1 MIVFN
6 AFFKVVKK
14 YIGVIILYTVMLISF
29 GSINYATNNEDMTF
43 SNRLPD
49 ILIINNDEEVGL
61 TKNLINYLKE
71 NANVLDIENNEEKI
85 NDAIFYREVNYVIY
99 IPKNYRVDTLN
110 KLNPT
115 LDIKSAND
123 YDSAYISMLLTRYL
137 NVQNTY
143 LKYTN
148 NENELINSINNNLSY
163 KTNIEITSKLDT
175 SKLTKT
181 SRFFNFASY
190 SIMAVIIYIIC
201 LVISSFNKD
210 VVKKRTIISSM
221 NYKKYNKYILLSS
234 FIYSSIIWIL
244 YVILSFIIIGSSMF
258 SLRGLIYILNT
269 FIFSFVALTLALL
282 ISNLIKSKGAI
293 SGIVNVIAL
302 GQAFLCGAFI
312 PSEFLGENIIKYS
325 KILPAYWYNNSNDLL
340 STIEVI
346 NTVNLKP
353 ILINMIVLII
363 FAIIFIVINNIVSKR
378 RQIIG

>member
-29 GSINYATNNEDMTF
+29 GSINYATNNENMTF

-71 NANVLDIENNEEKI
+71 NANVLDTENDEEKI

-115 LDIKSAND
+115 IDIKSAND
-123 YDSAYISMLLTRYL
+123 YDSAYTSMLLTRYL

-175 SKLTKT
+175 SKLTKI

-201 LVISSFNKD
+201 LVMSSFNKD

-346 NTVNLKP
+346 NIVNLKP
-353 ILINMIVLII
+353 ILLNMIVLVI
-363 FAIIFIVINNIVSKR
+363 FAVIFIVINNIVSKHR
-378 RQIIG
+378 KIIE

>member
-123 YDSAYISMLLTRYL
+123 YDSAYTSMLLTRYL

-244 YVILSFIIIGSSMF
+244 YIILSFIIIGSSMF

>member
-29 GSINYATNNEDMTF
+29 GSINYATNNEDITF

-71 NANVLDIENNEEKI
+71 NANVLDIENDEEKI

-123 YDSAYISMLLTRYL
+123 YDSAYTSMLLTRYL

-175 SKLTKT
+175 SKLTKI

-234 FIYSSIIWIL
+234 FIYSSIIWFL

-346 NTVNLKP
+346 NIVNLKP
-353 ILINMIVLII
+353 ILLNMIVLVI
-363 FAIIFIVINNIVSKR
+363 FAIIFIVINNIVSKHK
-378 RQIIG
+378 QIIG

>member
-29 GSINYATNNEDMTF
+29 GSINYATNSEDMTF

-71 NANVLDIENNEEKI
+71 NANVLDIENDEEKI

-99 IPKNYRVDTLN
+99 IPKNYRIDTLN
-110 KLNPT
+110 RINPT

-123 YDSAYISMLLTRYL
+123 YDSAYTSMLLTRYL

-163 KTNIEITSKLDT
+163 KTSIEITSKLDT

-210 VVKKRTIISSM
+210 AVKKRTIISSM

-340 STIEVI
+340 SSIEVI
-346 NTVNLKP
+346 NMVNLKP
-353 ILINMIVLII
+353 ILINMMVLVI

>member
-49 ILIINNDEEVGL
+49 ILIINNDEEIGL

-71 NANVLDIENNEEKI
+71 NANVLDIENNEEKV

-123 YDSAYISMLLTRYL
+123 YDSAYTSMLLTRYL

-353 ILINMIVLII
+353 LLLNMIVLII
-363 FAIIFIVINNIVSKR
+363 FAIIFIVINNIVSKH

>member
-29 GSINYATNNEDMTF
+29 GSINYATNNENMTF

-71 NANVLDIENNEEKI
+71 NANVLDIENDEEKI

-123 YDSAYISMLLTRYL
+123 YDSAYTSMLLTRYL

-175 SKLTKT
+175 SKLTKI

-234 FIYSSIIWIL
+234 FIYSSIIWFL

-346 NTVNLKP
+346 NIVNLKP
-353 ILINMIVLII
+353 ILLNMIVLVI
-363 FAIIFIVINNIVSKR
+363 FAVIFIVINNIVSKH

>member
-29 GSINYATNNEDMTF
+29 GSINYATNNENMTF

-71 NANVLDIENNEEKI
+71 NANVLDIENDEEKI

-123 YDSAYISMLLTRYL
+123 YDSAYTSMLLTRYL

-175 SKLTKT
+175 SKLTKI

-346 NTVNLKP
+346 NIVNLKP
-353 ILINMIVLII
+353 ILLNMIVLVI
-363 FAIIFIVINNIVSKR
+363 FAVIFIVINNIVSKHR
-378 RQIIG
+378 KIIE

>member
-99 IPKNYRVDTLN
+99 IPKNYRIDTLN

-115 LDIKSAND
+115 IDIKSAND
-123 YDSAYISMLLTRYL
+123 YDSAYTSMLLTRYL

-234 FIYSSIIWIL
+234 FIYSSIIWLL

-269 FIFSFVALTLALL
+269 FIFSFVALTLALI

-346 NTVNLKP
+346 NMVNLKP
-353 ILINMIVLII
+353 ILINMMVLVI
-363 FAIIFIVINNIVSKR
+363 FAIIFIVINNIVSKH
-378 RQIIG
+378 RQVIG

>member
-29 GSINYATNNEDMTF
+29 GSINYATNNENMTF

-123 YDSAYISMLLTRYL
+123 YDSAYTSMLLTRYL

-353 ILINMIVLII
+353 ILLNMIVLII
-363 FAIIFIVINNIVSKR
+363 FAIIFIVINNIVSKH

>member
-29 GSINYATNNEDMTF
+29 GSINYATNNENMTF

-71 NANVLDIENNEEKI
+71 NANVLDIENDEEKI

-115 LDIKSAND
+115 IDIKSAND
-123 YDSAYISMLLTRYL
+123 YDSAYTSMLLTRYL

-175 SKLTKT
+175 AKLTKI

-346 NTVNLKP
+346 NIVNLKP
-353 ILINMIVLII
+353 ILLNMIVLVI
-363 FAIIFIVINNIVSKR
+363 FAVIFIVINNIVSKH

>member
-71 NANVLDIENNEEKI
+71 NANVIDIENDEEKI

-99 IPKNYRVDTLN
+99 IPKNYRIDTLN

-123 YDSAYISMLLTRYL
+123 YDSAYTSMLLTRYL
-137 NVQNTY
+137 NVQSTY
-143 LKYTN
+143 LKYTSD
-148 NENELINSINNNLSY
+148 ENELINSINNNLSY
-163 KTNIEITSKLDT
+163 KTNIEITSKLDA

-234 FIYSSIIWIL
+234 FIYSSIIWLL
-244 YVILSFIIIGSSMF
+244 YVILSFVIVGSSMF

-340 STIEVI
+340 SGIEVI
-346 NTVNLKP
+346 NVVNLKP
-353 ILINMIVLII
+353 ILINMMVLVI
-363 FAIIFIVINNIVSKR
+363 FAIIFIVINNIVSKH
-378 RQIIG
+378 RQVIG

>member
-29 GSINYATNNEDMTF
+29 GSINYATNNENMTF

-71 NANVLDIENNEEKI
+71 NANVLDIENDEEKI

-123 YDSAYISMLLTRYL
+123 YDSAYTSMLLTRYL

-175 SKLTKT
+175 SKLTKI

-234 FIYSSIIWIL
+234 FIYSSIIWFL

-346 NTVNLKP
+346 NMVNLKP
-353 ILINMIVLII
+353 ILINMMVLVI

>member
-1 MIVFN
+1 
-6 AFFKVVKK
+6 
-14 YIGVIILYTVMLISF
+14 
-29 GSINYATNNEDMTF
+29 
-43 SNRLPD
+43 
-49 ILIINNDEEVGL
+49 
-61 TKNLINYLKE
+61 
-71 NANVLDIENNEEKI
+71 
-85 NDAIFYREVNYVIY
+85 
-99 IPKNYRVDTLN
+99 
-110 KLNPT
+110 
-115 LDIKSAND
+115 
-123 YDSAYISMLLTRYL
+123 MLLTRYL

-175 SKLTKT
+175 SKLTKI

-346 NTVNLKP
+346 NIVNLKP
-353 ILINMIVLII
+353 ILLNMIVLVI
-363 FAIIFIVINNIVSKR
+363 FAVIFIVINNIVSKH

>member
-29 GSINYATNNEDMTF
+29 GSINYATNSEDMTF

-123 YDSAYISMLLTRYL
+123 YDSAYTSMLLTRYL

-210 VVKKRTIISSM
+210 VVKKRIIISSM

-340 STIEVI
+340 SSIEVI
-346 NTVNLKP
+346 NMVNLKP
-353 ILINMIVLII
+353 ILINMMILVI

>member
-29 GSINYATNNEDMTF
+29 GSINYATNSEDMTF

-123 YDSAYISMLLTRYL
+123 YDSAYTSMLLTRYL

-143 LKYTN
+143 LKYIN

-210 VVKKRTIISSM
+210 VVKKRIIISSM

-346 NTVNLKP
+346 NIVNLKP
-353 ILINMIVLII
+353 ILINMMVLVI

>member
-123 YDSAYISMLLTRYL
+123 YDSAYTSMLLTRYL

-221 NYKKYNKYILLSS
+221 NYKKYSKYILLSS
-234 FIYSSIIWIL
+234 FLYSSIIWIL
-244 YVILSFIIIGSSMF
+244 YIILSFIIIGSSMF

-340 STIEVI
+340 SSIEVI
-346 NTVNLKP
+346 NMVNLKP
-353 ILINMIVLII
+353 ILINMMVLVI
-363 FAIIFIVINNIVSKR
+363 FAIIFIVINNIVSKH
-378 RQIIG
+378 RQVIG

>member
-71 NANVLDIENNEEKI
+71 NANVLDIENDEEKI

-115 LDIKSAND
+115 IDIKSAND
-123 YDSAYISMLLTRYL
+123 YDSAYTSMLLTRYL

-175 SKLTKT
+175 AKLTKI

-346 NTVNLKP
+346 NIVNLKP
-353 ILINMIVLII
+353 ILLNMIVLVI
-363 FAIIFIVINNIVSKR
+363 FAIIFIVINNIVSKH
-378 RQIIG
+378 RQIIE

>member
-29 GSINYATNNEDMTF
+29 GSINYATNNENMTF

-71 NANVLDIENNEEKI
+71 NANVLDIENDEEKI

-115 LDIKSAND
+115 IDIKSAND
-123 YDSAYISMLLTRYL
+123 YDSAYTSMLLTRYL

-175 SKLTKT
+175 SKLTKI

-244 YVILSFIIIGSSMF
+244 YVILSLIIIGSSMF

-346 NTVNLKP
+346 NIVNLKP
-353 ILINMIVLII
+353 ILLNMIVLVI
-363 FAIIFIVINNIVSKR
+363 FAVIFIVINNIVSKH

>member
-71 NANVLDIENNEEKI
+71 NANVLDIENDEEKI
-85 NDAIFYREVNYVIY
+85 NDAIFYREINYVIY

-115 LDIKSAND
+115 IDIKSAND
-123 YDSAYISMLLTRYL
+123 YDSAYTSMLLTRYL

-175 SKLTKT
+175 SKLTKI

-234 FIYSSIIWIL
+234 FIYSSIIWFL

-346 NTVNLKP
+346 NIVNLKP
-353 ILINMIVLII
+353 ILLNMIVLVI
-363 FAIIFIVINNIVSKR
+363 FAIIFIVINNIVSKH

>member
-29 GSINYATNNEDMTF
+29 GSINYATNNENMTF

-71 NANVLDIENNEEKI
+71 NANVLDIENDEEKI

-115 LDIKSAND
+115 IDIKSAND
-123 YDSAYISMLLTRYL
+123 YDSAYTSMLLTRYL

-175 SKLTKT
+175 SKLTKI

-234 FIYSSIIWIL
+234 FIYSSIIWFL

-346 NTVNLKP
+346 NIVNLKP
-353 ILINMIVLII
+353 ILLNMIVLVI

>member
-71 NANVLDIENNEEKI
+71 NANVLDIENDEEKI

-123 YDSAYISMLLTRYL
+123 YDSAYTSMLLTRYL

-175 SKLTKT
+175 SKLTKI

-190 SIMAVIIYIIC
+190 SIMTVIIYIIC

-234 FIYSSIIWIL
+234 FIYSSIIWFL

-346 NTVNLKP
+346 NIVNLKP
-353 ILINMIVLII
+353 ILLNMIVLVI
-363 FAIIFIVINNIVSKR
+363 FAVIFIVINNIVSKH

>member
-123 YDSAYISMLLTRYL
+123 YDSAYTSMLLTRYL

-353 ILINMIVLII
+353 LLLNMIVLII

>member
-6 AFFKVVKK
+6 TFFKVVKK

-123 YDSAYISMLLTRYL
+123 YDSAYTSMLLTRYL

-163 KTNIEITSKLDT
+163 KTNIEIASKLDT

-201 LVISSFNKD
+201 
-210 VVKKRTIISSM
+210 
-221 NYKKYNKYILLSS
+221 
-234 FIYSSIIWIL
+234 
-244 YVILSFIIIGSSMF
+244 
-258 SLRGLIYILNT
+258 
-269 FIFSFVALTLALL
+269 
-282 ISNLIKSKGAI
+282 
-293 SGIVNVIAL
+293 
-302 GQAFLCGAFI
+302 
-312 PSEFLGENIIKYS
+312 
-325 KILPAYWYNNSNDLL
+325 
-340 STIEVI
+340 
-346 NTVNLKP
+346 
-353 ILINMIVLII
+353 
-363 FAIIFIVINNIVSKR
+363 
-378 RQIIG
+378 

>member
-71 NANVLDIENNEEKI
+71 NANVLDIENDEEKI

-115 LDIKSAND
+115 IDIKSAND
-123 YDSAYISMLLTRYL
+123 YDSAYTSMLLTRYL

-175 SKLTKT
+175 SKLTKI

-346 NTVNLKP
+346 NIVNLKP
-353 ILINMIVLII
+353 ILLNMIVLVI
-363 FAIIFIVINNIVSKR
+363 FAVIFIVINNIVSKH

>member
-123 YDSAYISMLLTRYL
+123 YDSAYTSMLLTRYL

-234 FIYSSIIWIL
+234 FIYSSIIWLL

-340 STIEVI
+340 SSIEVI
-346 NTVNLKP
+346 NMVNLKP
-353 ILINMIVLII
+353 ILINMMVLVI
-363 FAIIFIVINNIVSKR
+363 FAIIFIVINNIVSKH
-378 RQIIG
+378 RQVIG

>member
-29 GSINYATNNEDMTF
+29 GSINYATNSEDMTF

-123 YDSAYISMLLTRYL
+123 YDSAYTSMLLTRYL

-210 VVKKRTIISSM
+210 AVKKRIIISSM

-312 PSEFLGENIIKYS
+312 PSKFLGENIIKYS

-340 STIEVI
+340 SSIEVI
-346 NTVNLKP
+346 NMVNLKP
-353 ILINMIVLII
+353 ILINMMILVI

>member
-71 NANVLDIENNEEKI
+71 NANVLDIENDEEKI
-85 NDAIFYREVNYVIY
+85 NDAIFYREINYVIY

-115 LDIKSAND
+115 IDIKSAND
-123 YDSAYISMLLTRYL
+123 YDSAYTSMLLTRYL

-175 SKLTKT
+175 SKLTKI

-234 FIYSSIIWIL
+234 FIYSSIIWFL

-302 GQAFLCGAFI
+302 GQAFLCGTFI

-346 NTVNLKP
+346 NIVNLKP
-353 ILINMIVLII
+353 ILLNMIVLVI

>member
-29 GSINYATNNEDMTF
+29 GSINYATNNENMTF

-71 NANVLDIENNEEKI
+71 NANVLDIENDEEKI

-115 LDIKSAND
+115 IDIKSAND
-123 YDSAYISMLLTRYL
+123 YDSAYTSMLLTRYL

-234 FIYSSIIWIL
+234 FIYSSIIWFL

-325 KILPAYWYNNSNDLL
+325 KTLPAYWYNNSNDLL

-346 NTVNLKP
+346 NIVNLKP
-353 ILINMIVLII
+353 ILLNMIVLVI
-363 FAIIFIVINNIVSKR
+363 FAVIFIVINNIVSKH

>member
-29 GSINYATNNEDMTF
+29 GSINYATNNENMTF

-71 NANVLDIENNEEKI
+71 NANVLDIENDEEKI

-115 LDIKSAND
+115 IDIKSAND
-123 YDSAYISMLLTRYL
+123 YDSAYKSMLLTRYL

-175 SKLTKT
+175 AKLTKI

-201 LVISSFNKD
+201 LVMSSFNKD

-346 NTVNLKP
+346 NIVNLKP
-353 ILINMIVLII
+353 ILLNMIVLVI
-363 FAIIFIVINNIVSKR
+363 FAIIFIVINNIVSKH
-378 RQIIG
+378 RQIIE

>member
-29 GSINYATNNEDMTF
+29 GSINYATNNENMTF

-71 NANVLDIENNEEKI
+71 NANVLDIENDEEKI

-115 LDIKSAND
+115 IDIKSAND
-123 YDSAYISMLLTRYL
+123 YDSAYTSMLLTRYL

-346 NTVNLKP
+346 NIVNLKP
-353 ILINMIVLII
+353 ILLNMIVLVI
-363 FAIIFIVINNIVSKR
+363 FAVIFIVINNIVSKH

>member
-29 GSINYATNNEDMTF
+29 GSINYATNNENMTF

-71 NANVLDIENNEEKI
+71 NANVLDIENDEEKI

-123 YDSAYISMLLTRYL
+123 YDSAYTSMLLTRYL

-175 SKLTKT
+175 SKLTKI

-234 FIYSSIIWIL
+234 FIYSSIIWFL

-340 STIEVI
+340 SSIEVI
-346 NTVNLKP
+346 NMVNLKP
-353 ILINMIVLII
+353 ILINMMVLVI

>member
-115 LDIKSAND
+115 LDIKSTND
-123 YDSAYISMLLTRYL
+123 YDSAYTSMLLTRYL

-346 NTVNLKP
+346 NMVNLKP
-353 ILINMIVLII
+353 ILINMMVLVI
-363 FAIIFIVINNIVSKR
+363 FAIIFIVINNIVSKH
-378 RQIIG
+378 RQVIG

>member
-14 YIGVIILYTVMLISF
+14 YIDVIILYTVMLISF

-71 NANVLDIENNEEKI
+71 NANVLDIENDEEKI

-115 LDIKSAND
+115 IDIKSAND
-123 YDSAYISMLLTRYL
+123 YDSAYTSMLLTRYL

-175 SKLTKT
+175 SKLTKI

-346 NTVNLKP
+346 NIVNLKP
-353 ILINMIVLII
+353 ILLNMIVLVI
-363 FAIIFIVINNIVSKR
+363 FAIIFIVINNIVSKH
-378 RQIIG
+378 RQIIE

>member
-29 GSINYATNNEDMTF
+29 GSINYATNNENMTF

-71 NANVLDIENNEEKI
+71 NANVLDIENDEEKI

-123 YDSAYISMLLTRYL
+123 YDSAYTSMLLTRYL

-175 SKLTKT
+175 SKLTKI

-210 VVKKRTIISSM
+210 AVKKRTIISSM

-346 NTVNLKP
+346 NIVNLKP
-353 ILINMIVLII
+353 ILLNMIVLVI
-363 FAIIFIVINNIVSKR
+363 FAVIFIVINNIVSKHK
-378 RQIIG
+378 QIIG

>member
-29 GSINYATNNEDMTF
+29 GSINYATNSEDMTF

-71 NANVLDIENNEEKI
+71 NANVLDIENDEEKI

-123 YDSAYISMLLTRYL
+123 YDSAYTSMLLTRYL

-175 SKLTKT
+175 SKLTKI

-346 NTVNLKP
+346 NIVNLKP
-353 ILINMIVLII
+353 ILLNMIVLVI

>member
-6 AFFKVVKK
+6 TFFKVVKK

-123 YDSAYISMLLTRYL
+123 YDSAYTSMLLTRYL

-163 KTNIEITSKLDT
+163 KTNIEIASKLDT

-234 FIYSSIIWIL
+234 FLYSSIIWLL

-340 STIEVI
+340 SSIEVI
-346 NTVNLKP
+346 NIVNLKP
-353 ILINMIVLII
+353 ILINMMVLVI
-363 FAIIFIVINNIVSKR
+363 FAIIFIVINNIVSKH
-378 RQIIG
+378 RQVIG

>member
-6 AFFKVVKK
+6 TFFKVVKK
-14 YIGVIILYTVMLISF
+14 YIGVIILYTVMLIAF
-29 GSINYATNNEDMTF
+29 GSINYATNSEDMTF

-71 NANVLDIENNEEKI
+71 NTNVVDIENDEEKI

-123 YDSAYISMLLTRYL
+123 YDSAYTSMLLTRYL

-163 KTNIEITSKLDT
+163 KTNIEIASKLNT

-234 FIYSSIIWIL
+234 FLYSSIIWLL

-293 SGIVNVIAL
+293 SGIVNVVAL

-325 KILPAYWYNNSNDLL
+325 KILPVYWYNNSNDLL

-346 NTVNLKP
+346 NIVNLKS
-353 ILINMIVLII
+353 ILLNMITLVI
-363 FAIIFIVINNIVSKR
+363 FAIIFIVINNVVSKH
-378 RQIIG
+378 RQVIG

>member
-29 GSINYATNNEDMTF
+29 GSINYATNNENMTF

-71 NANVLDIENNEEKI
+71 NANVLDIENDEEKI
-85 NDAIFYREVNYVIY
+85 NDAIFYREVNYIIY

-115 LDIKSAND
+115 IDIKSAND
-123 YDSAYISMLLTRYL
+123 YDSAYTSMLLTRYL

-175 SKLTKT
+175 SKLTKI

-234 FIYSSIIWIL
+234 FIYSSIIWLL

-346 NTVNLKP
+346 NIVNLKP
-353 ILINMIVLII
+353 ILLNMIVLVI
-363 FAIIFIVINNIVSKR
+363 FAVIFIVINNIVSKH

>member
-49 ILIINNDEEVGL
+49 ILIINNDEEIGL

-71 NANVLDIENNEEKI
+71 NANVLDIENDEEKI

-123 YDSAYISMLLTRYL
+123 YDSAYTSMLLTRYL
-137 NVQNTY
+137 NVQSTY
-143 LKYTN
+143 LKYTSD
-148 NENELINSINNNLSY
+148 ENELINSINNNLSY
-163 KTNIEITSKLDT
+163 KTNIEITSKLDA

-234 FIYSSIIWIL
+234 FIYSSIIWLL
-244 YVILSFIIIGSSMF
+244 YVILSFVIVGSSMF

-340 STIEVI
+340 SSIEVI
-346 NTVNLKP
+346 NMVNLKP
-353 ILINMIVLII
+353 ILINMMVLVI
-363 FAIIFIVINNIVSKR
+363 FAIIFIVINNVVSKH
-378 RQIIG
+378 RQVIG